1 MNIVAI
7 VFIVV
12 GICMLAYIKY
22 TPNIKGS
29 VSDSPITKV
38 DNAMQSSISYPTETV
53 IVNKNKTPITT
64 KSGLIISYTGAVS
77 RSYSKGGGAT
87 VYSFSLKIGNN
98 EGAISFTDTQKNGD
112 TVVWGSYTITYVTS
126 DPNTF
131 TFKINTQNNIYK
143 KW

>member
-12 GICMLAYIKY
+12 GVCMLAYVKY
-22 TPNIKGS
+22 APNIKRS

-38 DNAMQSSISYPTETV
+38 DNTIQSSINYPAETV

-64 KSGLIISYTGAVS
+64 KSGVTISYEGAVS

-87 VYSFSLKIGNN
+87 MYSFSLKIGNN
-98 EGAISFTDTQKNGD
+98 DGVISFTDTQKNGD
-112 TVVWGSYTITYVTS
+112 TVVWGIYTITYITS
-126 DPNTF
+126 DTNTF
-131 TFKINTQNNIYK
+131 TFKISSNTK
-143 KW
+143 